1 MNPDLETP
9 SKTEP
14 KNRSKIDSQ
23 SKTSTKFILIVNRQR
38 HGVNMFYKF
47 FFQMQTFSRTGN
59 ICLSVICGTRTC
71 VYPHVNEQRAGV
83 TKPLGTVLA
92 LESLEVGIVQPLVR
106 DQALQEK

>member
-1 MNPDLETP
+1 
-9 SKTEP
+9 
-14 KNRSKIDSQ
+14 
-23 SKTSTKFILIVNRQR
+23 
-38 HGVNMFYKF
+38 
-47 FFQMQTFSRTGN
+47 MQTFSRTGN